1 MRPLSIRSRLTIWYS
16 LTLLGILLVVGG
28 LAYSLLR
35 TRLLQDLDTSL
46 LTVAQAIQ
54 STNPPVVDAG
64 PGPHEQWMREVLGN
78 DLYDKFFQFLDPD
91 GHPGLRSPE
100 PQNDRLPL
108 SPEARRNAL
117 VGNSTF
123 ETVNLAPQGATR
135 LLTIPLLREGKVVQ
149 LVQVGLPLER
159 TRRTLSRYLQTLLL
173 LIPAGVALAAVGGAA
188 VARAAL
194 KPVDAMSATARRIT
208 AEDLAQRVP
217 RRGSG
222 DELDRLA
229 DTLNA
234 MLARLEG
241 TFAQMR
247 RFAADAAH
255 ELRTPLAALKGSMEV
270 ALRVERTPETYRRVL
285 ASNLEDADRLI
296 RLAEDLLLL
305 SRATAGLEGPRA
317 SVDLESIL
325 LEAFDLGT
333 RLGREAGIT
342 VRVKEVTPL
351 TVAGEEAALRRA
363 VINLVENALKYTP
376 SGGAVDL
383 SLTRS
388 NGSALIT
395 VADTGIGM
403 DPVDADRIFD
413 PFVRLDA
420 ARARETG
427 GSGLGLAI
435 ARSIV
440 TAHGGTISVQSV
452 PGSGCR
458 FVIRLGD
465 LEVAAPTRRR
475 WARPG

>member
-16 LTLLGILLVVGG
+16 LTLLAILLVVGG
-28 LAYSLLR
+28 LSYSLLR

-54 STNPPVVDAG
+54 STSPPVVDAG
-64 PGPHEQWMREVLGN
+64 PDPLEQWMREMLGN
-78 DLYDKFFQFLDPD
+78 ELYDKFFQFLDPD
-91 GHPGLRSPE
+91 GHPGLRSPG

-117 VGNSTF
+117 VGRSTF
-123 ETVNLAPQGATR
+123 ETVDLVPQGATR
-135 LLTIPLLREGKVVQ
+135 LLTIPLVREGKVVQ
-149 LVQVGLPLER
+149 LVQVGLPLAR

-188 VARAAL
+188 VARTAL
-194 KPVDAMSATARRIT
+194 RPVDAMSATARRIT

-229 DTLNA
+229 DTLNG
-234 MLARLEG
+234 MLTRLEA

-255 ELRTPLAALKGSMEV
+255 ELRTPLAALKGSIEV
-270 ALRVERTPETYRRVL
+270 ALRAERTPEAYRHVL
-285 ASNLEDADRLI
+285 TSNLEEAHRLI

-317 SVDLESIL
+317 PVDLESIL
-325 LEAFDLGT
+325 LEALDLGV
-333 RLGREAGIT
+333 RLGQEAGVT
-342 VRVKEVTPL
+342 VRVKELTAVTIR
-351 TVAGEEAALRRA
+351 GEEVALRRA
-363 VINLVENALKYTP
+363 VINLVENAVKYTP
-376 SGGAVDL
+376 RGGAVDL

-388 NGSALIT
+388 DGAAFIT
-395 VADTGIGM
+395 VADTGIGL
-403 DPVDADRIFD
+403 DPVDAERIFE

-427 GSGLGLAI
+427 GTGLGLAI
-435 ARSIV
+435 TRSII

-452 PGSGCR
+452 PGSGSR
-458 FVIRLGD
+458 FVIKFAGPAMSLQ
-465 LEVAAPTRRR
+465 APQPSTRS
-475 WARPG
+475 A

>member
-16 LTLLGILLVVGG
+16 LTLLTILLVVGG
-28 LAYSLLR
+28 LSYSLLR
-35 TRLLQDLDTSL
+35 TRLLQDLDASL

-54 STNPPVVDAG
+54 STSPPVVDAG
-64 PGPHEQWMREVLGN
+64 PGPLEQWMREVLGN

-91 GHPGLRSPE
+91 GHPGLRSTE

-117 VGNSTF
+117 LGQSTF
-123 ETVNLAPQGATR
+123 ETVDLAPQGATR

-159 TRRTLSRYLQTLLL
+159 TRRTLSRYFQTLLL

-194 KPVDAMSATARRIT
+194 RPVDAMSATARRIT

-234 MLARLEG
+234 MLARLEA
-241 TFAQMR
+241 TFVQMR

-270 ALRVERTPETYRRVL
+270 ALRAERSPDAYRHVL
-285 ASNLEDADRLI
+285 TSNLEDADRLI

-317 SVDLESIL
+317 PVDLESVL
-325 LEAFDLGT
+325 LEAFDLGA
-333 RLGREAGIT
+333 RLGQGAGIT
-342 VRVKEVTPL
+342 VRVKELTPVSVL
-351 TVAGEEAALRRA
+351 GEEAALRRA
-363 VINLVENALKYTP
+363 VINLVENAVKYTP
-376 SGGAVDL
+376 SGGAVEL

-388 NGSALIT
+388 DGAALIT
-395 VADTGIGM
+395 VADTGIGL
-403 DPVDADRIFD
+403 DPVDAERIFE
-413 PFVRLDA
+413 PFVRLDP

-435 ARSIV
+435 ARSII
-440 TAHGGTISVQSV
+440 TAHGGTISVQSA
-452 PGSGCR
+452 PGSGSR
-458 FVIRLGD
+458 FVMVLGGPD
-465 LEVAAPTRRR
+465 MAPNTPRRS
-475 WARPG
+475 ARPG

>member
-16 LTLLGILLVVGG
+16 LTLLAILLVVGG
-28 LAYSLLR
+28 LSYSLLR

-54 STNPPVVDAG
+54 RTSPPVVDAG
-64 PGPHEQWMREVLGN
+64 PDPLEQWMREVLGN

-91 GHPGLRSPE
+91 GHPGLRSPQ
-100 PQNDRLPL
+100 PRNNQLPL
-108 SPEARRNAL
+108 SAEARRNA
-117 VGNSTF
+117 VAGKSTF
-123 ETVNLAPQGATR
+123 ETVDLAPQGATR
-135 LLTIPLLREGKVVQ
+135 LLTIPVMGEGKVVQ

-159 TRRTLSRYLQTLLL
+159 TRQTLARYLQTLLL

-234 MLARLEG
+234 MLARLEA
-241 TFAQMR
+241 TFGQMR

-270 ALRVERTPETYRRVL
+270 ALRSERTPEAYRGVL
-285 ASNLEDADRLI
+285 ASNLEDAERLI

-305 SRATAGLEGPRA
+305 SRATAGLEGPRQP
-317 SVDLESIL
+317 VDLEPIL
-325 LEAFDLGT
+325 LEAFDLGV
-333 RLGREAGIT
+333 RLGQEAGVT
-342 VRVKEVTPL
+342 VRVKELASL
-351 TVAGEEAALRRA
+351 TVRGEEVALRRA
-363 VINLVENALKYTP
+363 VINLVENAVKYTP
-376 SGGAVDL
+376 AGGSVEL
-383 SLTRS
+383 SLTRV
-388 NGSALIT
+388 NGAAVIT
-395 VADTGIGM
+395 VADTGIGL
-403 DPVDADRIFD
+403 DPADAERIFD

-427 GSGLGLAI
+427 GAGLGLAI

-440 TAHGGTISVQSV
+440 TAHAGAIAVQSV
-452 PGSGCR
+452 PGSGSR
-458 FVIRLGD
+458 FTIRLP
-465 LEVAAPTRRR
+465 L
-475 WARPG
+475 

>member
-1 MRPLSIRSRLTIWYS
+1 MRPLTIRSRLTIWYS
-16 LTLLGILLVVGG
+16 LTLLAILLVVGG
-28 LAYSLLR
+28 LSYSLLR

-46 LTVAQAIQ
+46 LTVAEALQ
-54 STNPPVVDAG
+54 STSPPLVDAG
-64 PGPHEQWMREVLGN
+64 PGPLEQWMREVLGN
-78 DLYDKFFQFLDPD
+78 DLYDKFFQLLDPE
-91 GHPGLRSPE
+91 GHPGPRSRE

-108 SPEARRNAL
+108 SAEARRNAL
-117 VGNSTF
+117 LGKSTF
-123 ETVNLAPQGATR
+123 ETVELVPQGTTR
-135 LLTIPLLREGKVVQ
+135 LLTIPLLRGGKVVQ
-149 LVQVGLPLER
+149 LVQVGLPLQR
-159 TRRTLSRYLQTLLL
+159 TRRTLARYLQTLLL
-173 LIPAGVALAAVGGAA
+173 LIPAGVALAALGGAA

-234 MLARLEG
+234 MLARLEA

-270 ALRVERTPETYRRVL
+270 TLRAERTPEVYRRVL
-285 ASNLEDADRLI
+285 ASNLEDAERLI
-296 RLAEDLLLL
+296 QLAEDLLLL
-305 SRATAGLEGPRA
+305 ARATAGLEGPR
-317 SVDLESIL
+317 VPLDLEPIL
-325 LEAFDLGT
+325 LEALDLGV
-333 RLGREAGIT
+333 RLGQQAGVT
-342 VRVKEVTPL
+342 VRAKELTPL
-351 TVAGEEAALRRA
+351 TVRGEEVALRRA
-363 VINLVENALKYTP
+363 VINLVENAVKYTP
-376 SGGAVDL
+376 PGGAVDL

-388 NGSALIT
+388 NGAALIT
-395 VADTGIGM
+395 VADTGIGL
-403 DPVDADRIFD
+403 DPADAERIFE

-440 TAHGGTISVQSV
+440 TAHGGTISVESA
-452 PGSGCR
+452 PGSGSR
-458 FVIRLGD
+458 FVIRL
-465 LEVAAPTRRR
+465 EVVERGSRVPRALDE
-475 WARPG
+475 GL